1 MESLKIAIVDDLQAD
16 RNQLRESLH
25 RCAKDLS
32 LLLQTVEFESGELF
46 LDALQTSCFDVVF
59 LDIVMNGLDGME
71 VAAAIRQQN
80 KDCLVVFV
88 TTSKEYA
95 VQSYRV
101 RAFDYLV
108 KPFGYQQL
116 LEVLTLCDAALQK
129 RCHYIEIKESRTWVK
144 IPLRDIIYAD
154 YSNHYIQLHTDKR
167 MVRSY
172 MYFAELAEK
181 LTAYPQFL
189 CCYRNCIIN
198 MDKVETV
205 EETDFVME
213 NGERVPIAKKQR
225 AELRQHYVNYVF
237 AKMDGAV

>member
-95 VQSYRV
+95 VQSYREMCIRDRRYLGLLAGAL
-101 RAFDYLV
+101 RAY
-108 KPFGYQQL
+108 Y
-116 LEVLTLCDAALQK
+116 ELCGRRYVAGSSRAAK
-129 RCHYIEIKESRTWVK
+129 RK
-144 IPLRDIIYAD
+144 ISSELMLKTVFRAYRSIYTFT
-154 YSNHYIQLHTDKR
+154 NKR
-167 MVRSY
+167 NKDVVY
-172 MYFAELAEK
+172 
-181 LTAYPQFL
+181 
-189 CCYRNCIIN
+189 
-198 MDKVETV
+198 
-205 EETDFVME
+205 
-213 NGERVPIAKKQR
+213 
-225 AELRQHYVNYVF
+225 
-237 AKMDGAV
+237 